1 MVNTA
6 ITRRSFLGGATAA
19 CAMGALVGCGTGT
32 GTSEEKNA
40 SSHDI
45 NSYVVSSIA
54 TLDPQNDS
62 NSDDREITGLLGE
75 GLFRYSSD
83 GITPEPAL
91 CKSYEVSQDGL
102 TYTFT
107 LANSKWQDG
116 TDVVA
121 GDFVYAVKRLFS
133 PELASENA
141 NSYLTY
147 IKGAAEA
154 YSGEGSVDDIA
165 VSAPDD
171 ATFVVTMASVL
182 PEVTVKAF
190 FTGSFLY
197 PMNRSAIEEGGDGWS
212 TNPETHLSNGLYKLS
227 EFNPDESVVIVKN
240 EAYSG
245 TASTTAD
252 KITFRLFADSSA
264 ADVAMSNGEIDVYKY
279 IGDSLVSQLGDNI
292 QVVDSEQ
299 LSTASLFFNWA
310 CKPLDDVRVRQAI
323 FLAVDASYTNDTLE
337 SGNATIARG
346 AVGDKFSDPNG
357 GSFRTSSNSLVEDFD
372 DSKLEVAKEL
382 LAEAGYPNG
391 EGLPSLVYLTT
402 NTTRGNARAEFFQA
416 MLKDNLGIRVEVGS
430 YDIPTYLSMLSGSD
444 YAFTYAT
451 QDASCDNAEEVLS
464 FYTTSGEQFGISIP
478 EYDDL
483 MSKVTTETNPQ
494 EQSDLLHQAEEVL
507 IKDNYAFRPV
517 LYGYNVTGYGKDVQN
532 IVCDPTGTTLY
543 QFMTKTSW

>member
-1 MVNTA
+1 MSNTT
-6 ITRRSFLGGATAA
+6 ITRRGFLGGATAA
-19 CAMGALVGCGTGT
+19 CALGALAGCGSGSS
-32 GTSEEKNA
+32 TSGSGDTASREINA
-40 SSHDI
+40 F
-45 NSYVVSSIA
+45 VVSSIA

-75 GLFRYSSD
+75 GLFRYASD
-83 GITPEPAL
+83 GVTPEPAL
-91 CKSYEVSQDGL
+91 CESYEVSEDGL
-102 TYTFT
+102 TYTFK
-107 LANSKWQDG
+107 LASSKWQDG
-116 TDVVA
+116 SDVVA

-154 YSGEGSVDDIA
+154 YAGDGSVDDIA

-171 ATFVVTMASVL
+171 STFVVTMASAL

-190 FTGSFLY
+190 FTGSFVY
-197 PMNRSAIEEGGDGWS
+197 PMNQSAIESGGDGWS

-240 EAYSG
+240 DAYVG

-252 KITFRLFADSSA
+252 KITYKLYADSSA

-279 IGDSLVSQLGDNI
+279 VEDSLISQMGDNM
-292 QVVDSEQ
+292 QVVDSEL

-310 CKPLDDVRVRQAI
+310 CKPLDDVRVREAI
-323 FLAVDASYTNDTLE
+323 FLAIDASYTNDTLE
-337 SGNATIARG
+337 NGKASLARG
-346 AVGDKFSDPNG
+346 VVGDKFSDPNG
-357 GSFRTSSNSLVEDFD
+357 GSFRTSSNSLVEDYD
-372 DSKLEVAKEL
+372 DSKLETAKEL

-391 EGLPSLVYLTT
+391 EGLPSLVYLTSS
-402 NTTRGNARAEFFQA
+402 TTRGNARAEFFQA
-416 MLKDNLGIRVEVGS
+416 MLKDNLGIQVEVGS
-430 YDIPTYLSMLSGSD
+430 YDIPTYLSMLTGSD
-444 YAFTYAT
+444 YAFSYVN
-451 QDASCDNAEEVLS
+451 QDASCDNAEELLS

-483 MSKVTTETNPQ
+483 MAQVATETDP
-494 EQSDLLHQAEEVL
+494 EVQSDLLHQAEEVL

-517 LYGYNVTGYGKDVQN
+517 LYGYGLTGYGKDVQN
-532 IVCDPTGTTLY
+532 IVIDPTGTTLY
-543 QFMTKTSW
+543 QYMTKTSW